1 MPSAVVAEGPPA
13 GFHAAGIEANVYR
26 GGRLG
31 RMGTVRES

>member
-1 MPSAVVAEGPPA
+1 MPSAVVAEGPP
-13 GFHAAGIEANVYR
+13 AAGIEANVYR